1 MSNSHPTE
9 RSPLLNGNN
18 SSSTSISN
26 GHGVDSPKIEL
37 PPPTWLASFKF
48 FIFGSWFNILLV
60 FLPLS
65 AVAHYLDWDAALRF
79 SFSFIAIMP
88 LASVSLPH
96 ILGFKTPPKYSPKL
110 LGTATEQLSL
120 KLGQTLSGLLNASF
134 GNAVE
139 IIVGITALMQGEVRI
154 VQTSVRS
161 NPNMAVSFKS

>member
-88 LASVSLPH
+88 LAAVRRVSTCRALY
-96 ILGFKTPPKYSPKL
+96 LAEL
-110 LGTATEQLSL
+110 LDMD
-120 KLGQTLSGLLNASF
+120 
-134 GNAVE
+134 
-139 IIVGITALMQGEVRI
+139 LMHQP
-154 VQTSVRS
+154 Q
-161 NPNMAVSFKS
+161 